1 MSSRGARRP
10 DGLLWG
16 ASALL
21 VLLMAASLCLGDLR
35 LSPSQVW
42 AGLLRRDSWFA
53 TVVWEIRLPRTVV
66 AILVGAALSAS
77 GLVMQAFF
85 RNSLASPG
93 LLGVSSGGAAGAVMA
108 IAFGWASLSLWSLP
122 LAAAAGAAAATAAV
136 VAFARHGATTDR
148 LILAGLALNALLGA
162 VTGYFLCRH
171 TDVFDRN
178 AQMVFWLMGGLEDR
192 TWTHVLIALPI
203 VLAAAW
209 LWPLGRP
216 MDLLS
221 LGQAEAQS
229 LGVDV
234 RRLRRQLLLLSTV
247 LTAAATAVSGPV
259 GFVGLIV
266 PHILRLLAGPAHRR
280 LLPLSLVAGAAF
292 VLACDLASRL
302 IGGLPLGIV
311 TALIGGPYFLWLLR
325 RER

>member
-1 MSSRGARRP
+1 MRARRIRRP
-10 DGLLWG
+10 DPLFLG
-16 ASALL
+16 A
-21 VLLMAASLCLGDLR
+21 VLLLFLLGAASLCLGDLR
-35 LSPSQVW
+35 MRPSQVW

-53 TVVWEIRLPRTVV
+53 TIVWDIRLPRTAV
-66 AILVGAALSAS
+66 AVLVGAALSAS

-93 LLGVSSGGAAGAVMA
+93 LLGVSSGGAAGAVIA
-108 IAFGWASLSLWSLP
+108 IAFGWASLSLWCLP
-122 LAAAAGAAAATAAV
+122 LSAMAGAAAATAAV
-136 VAFARHGATTDR
+136 LAFARRGAATDR

-203 VLAAAW
+203 VPAAIW

-234 RRLRRQLLLLSTV
+234 RRLRRLLLVLSTL
-247 LTAAATAVSGPV
+247 LTAAATAVSGAV
-259 GFVGLIV
+259 GFVGLVV
-266 PHILRLLAGPAHRR
+266 PHLLRLLAGPEHRR
-280 LLPLSLVAGAAF
+280 LLPLALIGGADF

-302 IGGLPLGIV
+302 VGGLPLGIV

>member
-1 MSSRGARRP
+1 MSRNAGS
-10 DGLLWG
+10 DGWVLPAAG
-16 ASALL
+16 VVL
-21 VLLMAASLCLGDLR
+21 VVLAVASLSVGDLR
-35 LSPSQVW
+35 LPVSQVW
-42 AGLLRRDSWFA
+42 AGLRRTDPWAA
-53 TVVWEIRLPRTVV
+53 TVIWQLRMPRLLVSL
-66 AILVGAALSAS
+66 LVGAGLSAS
-77 GLVMQAFF
+77 GLVMQAYF

-108 IAFGWASLSLWSLP
+108 IAFGWASLSLWCLP
-122 LAAAAGAAAATAAV
+122 VAAMAGAFAATAAV
-136 VAFARHGATTDR
+136 LAFARRGASTEG

-171 TDVFDRN
+171 TNVFDRN
-178 AQMVFWLMGGLEDR
+178 AQMIFWLMGGLEDR
-192 TWTHVLIALPI
+192 TWQHVLIALP
-203 VLAAAW
+203 VVAAAAL

-234 RRLRRQLLLLSTV
+234 RRLRRRLLLLSTV
-247 LTAAATAVSGPV
+247 LAAVATAVAGSV
-259 GFVGLIV
+259 GFVGLVV
-266 PHILRLLAGPAHRR
+266 PHILRLLVGAEHRR
-280 LLPLSLVAGAAF
+280 LLPLSLVGGAVF

-325 RER
+325 RQR

>member
-1 MSSRGARRP
+1 MKALRHGHAA
-10 DGLLWG
+10 LFW
-16 ASALL
+16 ASLLL
-21 VLLMAASLCLGDLR
+21 VGMLAAGLCLGDLR
-35 LSPSQVW
+35 LTPPQVW
-42 AGLLRRDSWFA
+42 SGLLHHDAWFA
-53 TVVWEIRLPRTVV
+53 TVVWQLRLPRLIV
-66 AILVGAALSAS
+66 AVLIGAALSSS

-93 LLGVSSGGAAGAVMA
+93 LLGVSSGGAVGAVAA
-108 IAFGWASLSLWSLP
+108 IAFGWSAMSLWSLP
-122 LAAAAGAAAATAAV
+122 LAAMVGAFAATAAV
-136 VAFARHGATTDR
+136 MAFARKGTTTEG

-171 TDVFDRN
+171 TDVFDRS
-178 AQMVFWLMGGLEDR
+178 AQMIFWLMGGLDDR

-203 VLAAAW
+203 LLAAAL

-221 LGQAEAQS
+221 LGEDEARS

-234 RRLRRQLLLLSTV
+234 RRLRIELIVLSTV
-247 LTAAATAVSGPV
+247 LTAAATAVAGAV
-259 GFVGLIV
+259 GFVGLVV
-266 PHILRLLAGPAHRR
+266 PHILRLLVGPEHKR
-280 LLPLSLVAGAAF
+280 LVPLSLVGGADF

-325 RER
+325 RQR